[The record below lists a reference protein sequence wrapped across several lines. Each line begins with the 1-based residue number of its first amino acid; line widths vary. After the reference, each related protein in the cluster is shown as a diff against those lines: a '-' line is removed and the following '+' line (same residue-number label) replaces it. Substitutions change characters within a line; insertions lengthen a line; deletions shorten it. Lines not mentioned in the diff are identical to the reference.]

1 MSSYKPIE
9 IEQKWQKKWQKMK
22 IYRFD
27 RDSDKKVY
35 SIDNPPRYASGALH
49 IGHAVHY
56 THIDFVARYKRM
68 RGYNVFFPLCFDVNG
83 IPIEERV
90 ERKYG
95 ITRKDIE
102 RHEFIKLCE
111 KFAEENIDEMIHQF
125 MVLGESMDDSIFYRT
140 DAKYYRRITQISF
153 IKLYKKGCVYQGE
166 FPVNW
171 CPRCMTAMAD
181 AEIEHVERNTILN
194 TIKFYFSSEEKG
206 NGIKNDEK
214 GSYIE
219 IATTRPEML
228 STCQIV
234 AIHPDDERALTLVGK
249 EVVVPI
255 YGKRVKIVKDERVD
269 PEFGT
274 GIVMVCTIGDK
285 EDLEWAMKYDLP
297 IEICINEDGTMNEIA
312 GKYAGM
318 KVEKAREKIIEDLEK
333 ENYIVKQEKIEQ
345 SVGVCWRCKTPIE
358 FIQTKQWFLKILP
371 FKEEILKVAKR
382 MKWHPEY
389 MFKRLEEWVNS
400 LKWDWVISRQRYFA
414 TPIPVWECEKCNEV
428 VLAKEEQCY
437 VDPTID
443 EPPVPSCPKCGGKLV
458 GSENVFDTWMDS
470 SITPLFNTFW
480 NRDKEMFKKLYPMS
494 LRPQAHDIIRT
505 WAFYT
510 ILRCFLLTDK
520 EPFEELMI
528 DGFILAPDGK
538 PMHTSLG
545 NVIDPLKI
553 IEEYGSDALRYYA
566 GTCKLGEDNP
576 FRYKDLVRG
585 IRLMNKIWNV
595 EKFIGNSIKK
605 KYKKEDLN
613 LIDRWI
619 LSLYSRVVK
628 KSTEYMDKFE
638 FSNAMKEIE
647 YFLWHEFADHYI
659 EMVKHRVYEKEDES
673 ALYTLYTIGL
683 GIIKLFSPFLPF
695 LTEEIYD
702 LVYKKFERKE
712 SIHLSEW
719 PQPVLIDEEAEEK
732 GEIIKEAIS
741 KIREWKS
748 RNGIALNAPIKKVK
762 FYGEIE
768 GKDIISS
775 TLRIENI
782 SVEKEKLK
790 VKKIALPLYQ
800 KIGPHFK
807 EKSKLIVDEIK
818 KRGEE
823 IAEEIEKK
831 GFYSFKEVGEEIKID
846 ENFVEI
852 VEEAKE
858 NLLKA
863 KDVFILV
870 EK

>member
-9 IEQKWQKKWQKMK
+9 VEQKWQRKWQEMK

-140 DAKYYRRITQISF
+140 DAEYYRRITQISF
-153 IKLYKKGCVYQGE
+153 IKLYKKGYVYQGE

-181 AEIEHVERNTILN
+181 AEIEHVERQTILN
-194 TIKFYFSSEEKG
+194 TIKFYFSSEKNGIG
-206 NGIKNDEK
+206 NGIGIKNDEK
-214 GSYIE
+214 GGYIE

-234 AIHPDDERALTLVGK
+234 AIHPDDERAVELAGK
-249 EVVVPI
+249 EVIVPI
-255 YGKRVKIVKDERVD
+255 YGKRVKIVEDDRVD

-285 EDLEWAMKYDLP
+285 EDLEWAMKYDLQ
-297 IEICINEDGTMNEIA
+297 IEICINEDGTMNEMA
-312 GKYAGM
+312 GEYAGM
-318 KVEKAREKIIEDLEK
+318 KVEKAREKIIEDLKK

-382 MKWHPEY
+382 MKWYPDY

-400 LKWDWVISRQRYFA
+400 LRWDWVISRQRYFA

-428 VLAKEEQCY
+428 VVANEEQCY

-443 EPPVPSCPKCGGKLV
+443 EPPIPSCPKCGGKLI

-545 NVIDPLKI
+545 NVVDPLKI

-566 GTCKLGEDNP
+566 GTC
-576 FRYKDLVRG
+576 
-585 IRLMNKIWNV
+585 
-595 EKFIGNSIKK
+595 
-605 KYKKEDLN
+605 
-613 LIDRWI
+613 
-619 LSLYSRVVK
+619 
-628 KSTEYMDKFE
+628 
-638 FSNAMKEIE
+638 
-647 YFLWHEFADHYI
+647 
-659 EMVKHRVYEKEDES
+659 
-673 ALYTLYTIGL
+673 
-683 GIIKLFSPFLPF
+683 
-695 LTEEIYD
+695 
-702 LVYKKFERKE
+702 
-712 SIHLSEW
+712 
-719 PQPVLIDEEAEEK
+719 
-732 GEIIKEAIS
+732 
-741 KIREWKS
+741 
-748 RNGIALNAPIKKVK
+748 
-762 FYGEIE
+762 
-768 GKDIISS
+768 
-775 TLRIENI
+775 
-782 SVEKEKLK
+782 
-790 VKKIALPLYQ
+790 
-800 KIGPHFK
+800 
-807 EKSKLIVDEIK
+807 
-818 KRGEE
+818 
-823 IAEEIEKK
+823 
-831 GFYSFKEVGEEIKID
+831 
-846 ENFVEI
+846 
-852 VEEAKE
+852 
-858 NLLKA
+858 
-863 KDVFILV
+863 
-870 EK
+870 